1 MSKQAPARKE
11 WAVITGGSR
20 GIGLE
25 LARCF
30 AADGVNIVLAAR
42 SKDELEKVA
51 TELRKTYFIQVK
63 VYDGDLSKQLIAKG
77 LYDYCAKSNLPVRYL
92 VNNAG
97 FGDYANLVDADW
109 QRLKSMMNL
118 NMLTLV
124 QLTQD
129 FGRDMARDG
138 GGFILNIGSLAGFFS
153 GPRMATY
160 YASKAFVL
168 HFSEAVAVELASSG
182 VSVTVLCPGP
192 TQTGFAKYANAEQST
207 LFQGRLPS
215 AEAVARYGYAA
226 MKKGRRVVVPGR
238 FNRMAL
244 IGARLV
250 SREVLT
256 NYIAKRR

>member
-1 MSKQAPARKE
+1 MSKQPQTKRD
-11 WAVITGGSR
+11 WAVVTGASS

-30 AADGVNIVLAAR
+30 AADGINVVIAAR
-42 SKDELEKVA
+42 SKEELEKVA

-63 VYDGDLSKQLIAKG
+63 VYDGDLSKQLVASG
-77 LYDYCAKSNLPVRYL
+77 LYDFCVRNKLPVRYL

-97 FGDYANLVDADW
+97 FGDYANVIDAEW

-124 QLTQD
+124 QLTQA
-129 FGRDMARDG
+129 FGRDMASQSG
-138 GGFILNIGSLAGFFS
+138 GKILNIGSLAGFFS

-182 VSVTVLCPGP
+182 VTVTVLCPGP
-192 TQTGFAKYANAEQST
+192 TQSNFAAQAHATNSSF
-207 LFQGRLPS
+207 FQGRLPS

-226 MKKGRRVVVPGR
+226 MKKGKRIVVPGR
-238 FNRMAL
+238 LNRMSL
-244 IGARLV
+244 VGARLV